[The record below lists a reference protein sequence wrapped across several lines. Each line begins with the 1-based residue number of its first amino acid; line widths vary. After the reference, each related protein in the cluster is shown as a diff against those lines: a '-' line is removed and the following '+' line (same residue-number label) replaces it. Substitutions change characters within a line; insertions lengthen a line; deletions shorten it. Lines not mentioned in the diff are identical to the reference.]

1 MKLLSNYEISENSLK
16 FFIFPIRELLEC
28 IYLPFEGE
36 CELAGE
42 EVRCGSIIP
51 GAIFVV
57 AHQWKS
63 PAGELHTD
71 LMAAPRM

>member
-1 MKLLSNYEISENSLK
+1 M
-16 FFIFPIRELLEC
+16 LEG
-28 IYLPFEGE
+28 IYLSFERE

-42 EVRCGSIIP
+42 EVRCGGIVP
-51 GAIFVV
+51 GTIFVV
-57 AHQWKS
+57 TYQGET